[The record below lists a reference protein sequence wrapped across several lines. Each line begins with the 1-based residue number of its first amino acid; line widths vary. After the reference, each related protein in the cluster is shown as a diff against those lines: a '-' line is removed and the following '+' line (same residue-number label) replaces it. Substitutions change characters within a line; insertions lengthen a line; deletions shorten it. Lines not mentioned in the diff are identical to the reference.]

1 MKEEF
6 YTVIIKKNCP
16 YSINAIELLENKN
29 KKYKE
34 IDYHKLNIK
43 LQNEIMNVIKEINN
57 NEEYKL
63 FPKIF
68 KNDKFIGGFDKLS
81 KMI

>member
-1 MKEEF
+1 
-6 YTVIIKKNCP
+6 
-16 YSINAIELLENKN
+16 
-29 KKYKE
+29 
-34 IDYHKLNIK
+34 
-43 LQNEIMNVIKEINN
+43 MNVIKEINN